1 METTITP
8 ATNIKAENAEGTA
21 YKATIGGTEW
31 SGIHPKSRFWANVQK
46 AIEEGATVEPYV
58 APPVPD
64 PKIAALKASDAE
76 LLSLS
81 ARTIEDMINDRIA
94 DGKFVAQSVKDV
106 IAKRVN
112 LRK

>member
-1 METTITP
+1 METIITP
-8 ATNIKAENAEGTA
+8 ATNVIAENEEGTA
-21 YKATIGGTEW
+21 YKAIIDGTEW

-46 AIEEGATVEPYV
+46 AIEDGAEVTPFI

-64 PKIAALKASDAE
+64 LKIQALKTSDTE

-81 ARTIEDMINDRIA
+81 ARTIEDIISDRIA

-106 IAKRVN
+106 ITKRVN